1 MMHEFCAVCL
11 GKLRRQVNTP
21 CKHTFCKN
29 CLCKVY
35 DRSPSKACPL
45 CRAPL
50 EYYIIQRNNTL
61 KLVFFS

>member
-1 MMHEFCAVCL
+1 MHEFCAVCL

-21 CKHTFCKN
+21 CKHTFCKD

-35 DRSPSKACPL
+35 DRSPAKACPL

-50 EYYIIQRNNTL
+50 EYYIIQRNNTI
-61 KLVFFS
+61 KIVFFS